1 MTVLI
6 DDAFGRADE
15 SPLGSPYLAP
25 TSGIPGTLRLV
36 SNQVANTTAATDSWA
51 YHNVTYPDDQWA
63 EMTIAATGGIDFG
76 PIVRET
82 STGSGYEVTPT
93 GGGGQITIQ
102 KVVNGAF
109 SLLTGVVAAYAN
121 GDVIYVEIKGN
132 TLIVK
137 QNGTTI
143 ITFTDSSSPLTG
155 GKACLG
161 GFDGTWRVNRFRAG
175 DFLSANNALDESGYY
190 PTEPQTNPLA
200 VSVWS

>member
-1 MTVLI
+1 M
-6 DDAFGRADE
+6 
-15 SPLGSPYLAP
+15 
-25 TSGIPGTLRLV
+25 
-36 SNQVANTTAATDSWA
+36 
-51 YHNVTYPDDQWA
+51 
-63 EMTIAATGGIDFG
+63 
-76 PIVRET
+76 
-82 STGSGYEVTPT
+82 
-93 GGGGQITIQ
+93 
-102 KVVNGAF
+102 NGAF